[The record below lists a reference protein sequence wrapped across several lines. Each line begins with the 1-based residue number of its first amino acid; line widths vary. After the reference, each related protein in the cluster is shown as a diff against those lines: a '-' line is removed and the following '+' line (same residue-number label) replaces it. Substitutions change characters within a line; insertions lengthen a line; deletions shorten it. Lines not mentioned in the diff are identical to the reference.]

1 MLDVMFYEVFKEEEA
16 ALRKF
21 LSKNI
26 KAEFTS
32 KTIQD
37 MAEKN
42 VSAPVISIR
51 TQSRIP
57 PAWAAQGLK
66 GVLTRSSGYD
76 HLIEYQKKINS
87 KIICGYLGDYCS
99 RAVAEQSILMMMALL
114 RRLKRQIKNFN
125 RFNRDEI
132 TGSECQGRRLL
143 VVGVGNIGREIVD
156 LGRGL
161 RMKVKGV
168 DIQKTVKG
176 LDYVA
181 LTQGVAWAD
190 VIICTLPLT
199 EKTRGMLNYSQLK
212 KAPAGFIFVNISR
225 GEVSPIADLAK
236 LLKIGACAGFG
247 FDVFE
252 KEAEL
257 AVSLRNNK
265 KSVDPAVNAALSL
278 RTCENVVFTPHN
290 AFNTAES
297 VERKSR
303 LSAESVRCFLS
314 RKKFPFPVPHKHL

>member
-1 MLDVMFYEVFKEEEA
+1 MRDVMFYEAFKEEEA
-16 ALRKF
+16 ALKKF
-21 LSKNI
+21 LPKNI
-26 KAEFTS
+26 KAGFTS
-32 KTIQD
+32 KTIQELAD
-37 MAEKN
+37 KN
-42 VSAPVISIR
+42 ASAPVISIR
-51 TQSRIP
+51 TQSKIP

-66 GVLTRSSGYD
+66 GVLTRSTGYD
-76 HLIEYQKKINS
+76 HLLEYQKKINS
-87 KIICGYLGDYCS
+87 KIACGYLGDYCA
-99 RAVAEQSILMMMALL
+99 RAVAEQAILMMLVLL
-114 RRLKRQIKNFN
+114 RRLKRQMKNFN
-125 RFNRDEI
+125 RFNRDGI
-132 TGSECQGRRLL
+132 TGGECQGRRLL

-181 LTQGVAWAD
+181 LTKGIAWAD
-190 VIICTLPLT
+190 VVICALPLT

-212 KAPAGFIFVNISR
+212 KAPAGFVFVNISR
-225 GEVSPIADLAK
+225 GEVSPLADLAK
-236 LLKIGACAGFG
+236 LLKTGACAGFG

-265 KSVDPAVNAALSL
+265 KSAEPAVNAALSL
-278 RTCENVVFTPHN
+278 RTNENVVFTPHN
-290 AFNTAES
+290 AFNTWEA

-303 LSAESVRCFLS
+303 LSAESVRFFLD
-314 RKKFPFPVPHKHL
+314 RKEFPFPVPHK